1 MGGHVFIVRSDL
13 TALGCDAWLLPT
25 DRGLSVGER
34 WTDHLSPPV
43 RARLEALRADR
54 AFRPAT
60 WQDGRSRVI
69 PLADAAGTSAG
80 SRPYLVDVGG
90 WDDTPV
96 SWYVEGVRQ
105 FFDVVAGHAVGWV
118 LPRRGGRALVGLPV
132 VGTGRGGAHGVKGS
146 IVQAIVDAVHHEAD
160 ARDVD
165 IVLVTND
172 RPMFIA
178 AQHARRRHLRGRH
191 PEVPTGWPDLS
202 PALAAEATRLAAH
215 AVDEQLVV
223 FIGAGVSRA
232 SGLPNWTEL
241 LERIATEAGV
251 GPHEVA
257 ALGKLHE
264 LDRARIVQH
273 RLGLQ
278 ERKIGDVVRDVLGT
292 APFTLAHALL
302 ASLPIREAV
311 TTNYD
316 ELFEQASA
324 AAGEAA
330 AVLPYESVRERSRW
344 LLKLHGSVSRPD
356 DIVLTREDY
365 LRYADRRAA
374 LGGIVQAMLITRHML
389 FVGFSLTDDNFHR
402 TIDEV
407 RKAIRGVGAATDAKT
422 KKAAVFGSVLKLEHD
437 DLWNELWRRD
447 LDIVSFAEPDEPDV
461 GAASRRLEIFLDFL
475 LAEAS
480 QKSPPLLDPAF
491 EGVLTDDERKIAS
504 LLVELTKGLEQVRG
518 TPALTPIAKLLRSL
532 GGDALAASLVPDET
546 PGPSTGASAAEPSE
560 R

>member
-25 DRGLSVGER
+25 DRGLSVDKR

-43 RARLEALRADR
+43 RVRLEALRSDR
-54 AFRPAT
+54 ASRPAA

-69 PLADAAGTSAG
+69 PLADEAGTSAG

-90 WDDTPV
+90 WDSTPV

-105 FFDVVAGHAVGWV
+105 FFDLVAGHAAGWV

-146 IVQAIVDAVHHEAD
+146 IVQAIVDGVHDEAD
-160 ARDVD
+160 VHDVD

-172 RPMFIA
+172 QPMFIA

-191 PEVPTGWPDLS
+191 PEESTGWPDLP

-215 AVDEQLVV
+215 AVDERLVV

-241 LERIATEAGV
+241 LERIATEASV

-257 ALGKLHE
+257 ALNKLHE

-311 TTNYD
+311 TINYD
-316 ELFEQASA
+316 ELFERASV

-330 AVLPYESVRERSRW
+330 AVLPYESVKERSRCC
-344 LLKLHGSVSRPD
+344 SSCMAP
-356 DIVLTREDY
+356 
-365 LRYADRRAA
+365 
-374 LGGIVQAMLITRHML
+374 
-389 FVGFSLTDDNFHR
+389 
-402 TIDEV
+402 
-407 RKAIRGVGAATDAKT
+407 
-422 KKAAVFGSVLKLEHD
+422 
-437 DLWNELWRRD
+437 
-447 LDIVSFAEPDEPDV
+447 
-461 GAASRRLEIFLDFL
+461 
-475 LAEAS
+475 
-480 QKSPPLLDPAF
+480 
-491 EGVLTDDERKIAS
+491 
-504 LLVELTKGLEQVRG
+504 
-518 TPALTPIAKLLRSL
+518 
-532 GGDALAASLVPDET
+532 
-546 PGPSTGASAAEPSE
+546 
-560 R
+560 